1 MANLLDRTTPHLW
14 LIVSVGRNSKAYSA
28 ERKHSHAA
36 HYVSLMRS
44 PIKTFED
51 KLYKTLQH
59 MPCSPHGYCLAGL
72 HWNALARVGRNSK
85 AYSAER
91 KDIHT
96 AHYVSLI
103 RPCTTTQSILKQLR
117 PATARVVPAEYTS

>member
-1 MANLLDRTTPHLW
+1 MLRGVLL
-14 LIVSVGRNSKAYSA
+14 VSCYIFLTHPLK
-28 ERKHSHAA
+28 
-36 HYVSLMRS
+36 
-44 PIKTFED
+44 
-51 KLYKTLQH
+51 
-59 MPCSPHGYCLAGL
+59 
-72 HWNALARVGRNSK
+72 ARVGRNSK